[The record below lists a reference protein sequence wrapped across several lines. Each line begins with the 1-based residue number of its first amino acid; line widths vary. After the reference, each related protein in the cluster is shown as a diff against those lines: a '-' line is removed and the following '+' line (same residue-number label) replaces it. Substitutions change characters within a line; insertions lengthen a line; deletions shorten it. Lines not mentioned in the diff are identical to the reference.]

1 MSCYLCKSDKY
12 SKRTGSVRDNPD
24 IDILECSDCGLV
36 YLSSLEHIQDEH
48 YEASGM
54 HDDEVP
60 NIDKWLKETEF
71 DDKRRY
77 DFVKE
82 KIANKNVLDF
92 GCGVGGFLEMARQ
105 SASNI
110 SGIELEIA
118 LQTSFKERELN
129 VFSNLQEAQEQGDKY
144 DIITAFHVVEHLKN
158 PKQIL
163 KDLSQLLTENGEMI
177 VEVPNSDDALL
188 TLYENRTFQNFT
200 YWSQHLFLF
209 NAKTMASLVKQSGL
223 GLNWIKH
230 IQRYPLSNHLYWLS
244 KNKPGG
250 QNIWSF
256 LNNNRLDVEYEYQLS
271 LKGKTDT
278 IMASISRKGKS

>member
-1 MSCYLCKSDKY
+1 MCKSDKH

-24 IDILECSDCGLV
+24 IDVLECSDCGLV
-36 YLSSLEHIQDEH
+36 YLSSLEHIQDKH
-48 YEASGM
+48 YEGSGM
-54 HDDEVP
+54 HDGEVP